1 MAGGAAANWPSGPGD
16 EARPAGSASRLVRRP
31 RGRLYTSGVTSAPP
45 QPAPPSAAVPHG
57 RIAAQVE
64 GAGPDVILVHGVG
77 YGPATL
83 SAAARAAAEAGV
95 RVITPH
101 RGGYGASAAAAPA
114 ADLDGQVADL
124 IAVLDA
130 AGAGRAVWAGVSGG
144 ATIALAAAIA
154 RPDRVAALVLHE
166 PALGTLAGI
175 LNSRLKDAAA
185 AVAASADAGEAALE
199 LARALG
205 GGGWAGVDAATREEI
220 RAAGPA
226 VRAEIPMFPAF
237 APTARQLSRLRA
249 MTVVSSVG
257 ARSGAERREAG
268 DVLMRLAGAVPA
280 RPPSGHLVQLEA
292 PTALAGMAV
301 RLARPAAPHPPRPA
315 TAEEDA

>member
-1 MAGGAAANWPSGPGD
+1 M
-16 EARPAGSASRLVRRP
+16 
-31 RGRLYTSGVTSAPP
+31 TSAPP
-45 QPAPPSAAVPHG
+45 QSAPPYSATPHG
-57 RIAAQVE
+57 RIAARVE
-64 GAGPDVILVHGVG
+64 GEGPDVILVHGVG
-77 YGPATL
+77 YGPGTL
-83 SAAARAAAEAGV
+83 AAAARAAAEAGV

-101 RGGYGASAAAAPA
+101 RAGYGSSARVAPA
-114 ADLDGQVADL
+114 ADLDDQLADL

-154 RPDRVAALVLHE
+154 RPDRVAAVVLHE

-185 AVAASADAGEAALE
+185 AVAAAADPGEAALD

-205 GGGWAGVDAATREEI
+205 GGGWAAVDAATRKEI
-220 RAAGPA
+220 RAAGAA

-249 MTVVSSVG
+249 MPVVSSVG

-268 DVLMRLAGAVPA
+268 DVLTRLAGASSA

-292 PTALAGMAV
+292 PAALAAMAV
-301 RLARPAAPHPPRPA
+301 GLARATATDPPPPA